1 MGFPAR
7 SLFTRCRRVNSSG
20 NSRLRLGSGLPNW
33 GDAEKARQILALLPS
48 LPEEAFESAT
58 EALLLNPKTEVPGC
72 LLALFKIFVVPKKR
86 ATATGSGPQA
96 AEPSSLFTARNSKH
110 KDSGGSREG
119 EWGGGAESLLKI
131 TECQGFAHPHT
142 RAFRCN
148 FGFGVNPRSRG
159 RVLSALFADL
169 LGRRDGVVRPALIA
183 ISKTPGHPLKPA
195 ARGNLEL
202 LLGKNVG
209 GNWS

>member
-1 MGFPAR
+1 MRGLSTARAGARTGAAEPPLNRPPGRSRSVGAMGFPAR

-110 KDSGGSREG
+110 KDSGGSRDG
-119 EWGGGAESLLKI
+119 AWGGAR
-131 TECQGFAHPHT
+131 
-142 RAFRCN
+142 RAY
-148 FGFGVNPRSRG
+148 
-159 RVLSALFADL
+159 
-169 LGRRDGVVRPALIA
+169 
-183 ISKTPGHPLKPA
+183 
-195 ARGNLEL
+195 
-202 LLGKNVG
+202 
-209 GNWS
+209 